1 MPPDIN
7 AEIYEQP
14 QVRLDLNLPHV
25 RDLAHKLRF
34 SIKEGR
40 IWLGERRVAL
50 LHVETLATLRNT
62 LIDSIGLEATRRLF
76 TRIGYEE
83 GQRDARMVLDMLGP
97 DAPLHEVLNFG
108 GTLHALQGYIL
119 PGHIGRS
126 LVNGDLRSP
135 DYYGEGY
142 WDGSLEVEEHLS
154 TRGVGSY
161 SACWYSVGHVAGYL
175 SACAGQP
182 MVVYETECRAMGHSH
197 CRIVAVPAARAP
209 EEYMYA
215 GVHGAIV
222 AEAASADPQAS
233 DDSEIF
239 VGTSAMFTQ
248 LQHKIERVAQTQ
260 ATVLILGESGTG
272 KSLVAREIH
281 RRSKRAHAP
290 FIEVNC
296 AAIPDALIESELFG
310 VERGAFSGATASRVG
325 RFEAAHGGTLF
336 LDEIGTLST
345 TAQGKLLRV
354 LQNGGMERLGSNR
367 TIQADVRVIAATNE
381 SLKEAVRQGRFREDL
396 YFRLNVFPIVIQPL
410 RERREDIALLTN
422 VLLRRFARR
431 HERQVPPITPRA
443 LQALIHHD
451 WPGNIRELENMLER
465 GLIMVQDGETLD
477 LQHLTSVD
485 DALNVGEFITLDHLG
500 QLASTSGLHEAA
512 ATAGAGASTG
522 AASVETLAE
531 DVLQHNLGTLA
542 EVEDALVRAALK
554 QTGGNVSRA
563 ASLLGL
569 TRAQMDYRAKKVGI
583 DDTL

>member
-1 MPPDIN
+1 MPPDLN
-7 AEIYEQP
+7 AEICERP

-25 RDLAHKLRF
+25 RDLAQKLRF

-62 LIDSIGLEATRRLF
+62 LVDSIGLDATRRLF

-83 GQRDARMVLDMLGP
+83 GQRDARMVLEMLGP
-97 DAPLHEVLNFG
+97 ETPLHDVLNFG

-119 PGHIGRS
+119 PGHVGRS
-126 LVNGDLRSP
+126 LVSGDLRSP

-142 WDGSLEVEEHLS
+142 WDGSLEADEHLS
-154 TRGVGSY
+154 TRGVGSH
-161 SACWYSVGHVAGYL
+161 SACWYSVGHCSGYL

-182 MVVYETECRAMGHSH
+182 IVVYETECRAMGHAH

-209 EEYMYA
+209 AEHRLDATPSPASASA
-215 GVHGAIV
+215 GVAPVGAL
-222 AEAASADPQAS
+222 AC

-239 VGTSAMFTQ
+239 VGTSAAFTQ
-248 LQHKIERVAQTQ
+248 LQHKIDRVAQTQ

-281 RRSKRAHAP
+281 RRSRRAGAP

-296 AAIPDALIESELFG
+296 AAIPDALVESELFG

-410 RERREDIALLTN
+410 RERREDIALLTH

-431 HERQVPPITPRA
+431 HEREVPPISPRA

-465 GLIMVQDGETLD
+465 GLIMVPHGETVD

-485 DALNVGEFITLDHLG
+485 DALDVGEAITLDQYGL
-500 QLASTSGLHEAA
+500 LASTTGSPAA
-512 ATAGAGASTG
+512 AGVSDAPSSVDTV
-522 AASVETLAE
+522 AA
-531 DVLQHNLGTLA
+531 DVLEHNLGTLA
-542 EVEDALVRAALK
+542 ELEDALVRAALK
-554 QTGGNVSRA
+554 QTGGNVTRA
-563 ASLLGL
+563 ATLLGL
-569 TRAQMDYRAKKVGI
+569 TRSQMDYRARKVGGAEP
-583 DDTL
+583 L